1 MIIGYSSKIQGLF
14 WPFSAVSI
22 VGRYSPIQLE
32 LARFN
37 ANRPESKPRRR
48 ESWTKKTR
56 GRMRPDAAP
65 TCRQRRPLR
74 VAVSDVGVAPL
85 EPRPCFPDSS

>member
-14 WPFSAVSI
+14 WPFSAVLI

-37 ANRPESKPRRR
+37 ANRPESKPRQR
-48 ESWTKKTR
+48 ESWKKKNTW
-56 GRMRPDAAP
+56 
-65 TCRQRRPLR
+65 
-74 VAVSDVGVAPL
+74 
-85 EPRPCFPDSS
+85 

>member
-37 ANRPESKPRRR
+37 ANRLESKPRRR
-48 ESWTKKTR
+48 ESWKKKKHVVGCGPMQHR
-56 GRMRPDAAP
+56 HVGSGVPYASP
-65 TCRQRRPLR
+65 CRT
-74 VAVSDVGVAPL
+74 
-85 EPRPCFPDSS
+85 